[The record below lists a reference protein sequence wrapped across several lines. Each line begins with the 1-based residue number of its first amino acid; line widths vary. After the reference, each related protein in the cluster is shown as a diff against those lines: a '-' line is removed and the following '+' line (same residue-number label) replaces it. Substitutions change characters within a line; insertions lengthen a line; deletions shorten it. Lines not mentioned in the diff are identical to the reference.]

1 MSLEYAIRKHM
12 RRLSLR
18 FPSLRHVSL
27 ILVALTLAW
36 LYTLYRGERAIYRHH
51 IEACQWDHWEEWPRE
66 AAPHRAVLI
75 ADPQLVDPHTYPGR
89 PWPLSHLT
97 EVYTDLYM
105 QRNFRQINE
114 LLDPDS
120 IIFLGDLFDGGRE
133 WAPDKAKELTASQRE
148 HLIQIG
154 VLKTDDQKRD
164 DQGRNDQK
172 QKRGLESYNAAVDK
186 DKGQLNVLSKDE
198 VVSEPKNVREFVPGE
213 NGRWSKWGGKQWE
226 QDFNRF
232 SKIFFA
238 PEQLY
243 PERQRELFAA
253 YDISADPIS
262 IENGATSRHWQEYA
276 TAGGKSRHVIAS
288 LPGNHD
294 LGFGA
299 RVQVVVRDRF
309 ESRFGPGN
317 RIDILGN
324 HTFISVD
331 SPSLSAHSQFM
342 SSGFEGSQGDLK
354 ETKHIWKPAM
364 DFMNNLRHP
373 VGKAAQEALSQYYPG
388 QETSV
393 VWKHEVTEAKDR
405 KSHPAPDKLALE
417 QAFAPKPKL
426 PVILLS
432 HVPLYRNPDT
442 DCGPLR
448 EKGRAI
454 SVQYGYQYQN
464 VLTQTLS
471 RSIIGKVLSAGDV
484 VAIFSGDDHDYCDV
498 GHRYNVAAGHSDNI
512 MENVR
517 TKMSTIREITVK
529 SFSWAMGV
537 RRPGILLL
545 SLWNPVDAKGN
556 TVGTPLPTVQ
566 THLCLLP
573 DQLSI
578 FIDYGLLFLL
588 TLPLLLVRAVYNT
601 LRNWNSDSIDE
612 SSRKLSIT
620 SLPRFQMNGTPSPGE
635 KSKSKG
641 RRRGA
646 STSTSHNGNAN
657 GYLGVQRS
665 YTARTRSVSPSGGAG
680 FAPQQNSGALI
691 DKAGYFPQVRWTD
704 PSDVDSDEES
714 HVESDVGWTDDS
726 QAKWKWRRRTP
737 GRARKVLDEFGKSLL
752 FVGVPGALWYFY
764 LIRNG

>member
-1 MSLEYAIRKHM
+1 MSLEHVVRKQL
-12 RRLSLR
+12 RRLSIR
-18 FPSLRHVSL
+18 FPSVRRIS
-27 ILVALTLAW
+27 IISVALTLAW
-36 LYTLYRGERAIYRHH
+36 LYTLYKGERSVYRKH
-51 IEACQWDHWEEWPRE
+51 IELCQWDRWEEWPQE
-66 AAPHRAVLI
+66 AAPHRAVFI

-105 QRNFRQINE
+105 QRNFRLINE

-133 WAPDKAKELTASQRE
+133 WAPDKARELKDNQRE
-148 HLIQIG
+148 FLSQIG
-154 VLKTDDQKRD
+154 VLKQKE
-164 DQGRNDQK
+164 RNI
-172 QKRGLESYNAAVDK
+172 QKRGLESYNAEIGNDHINVISKEEAKVEVDPPK
-186 DKGQLNVLSKDE
+186 D
-198 VVSEPKNVREFVPGE
+198 FVPGE

-226 QDFNRF
+226 KDFNRF

-243 PERQRELFAA
+243 PEPQRELFAA
-253 YDISADPIS
+253 YVVSADPIS
-262 IENGATSRHWQEYA
+262 IENGANSRSWKEYA

-294 LGFGA
+294 VGFGA

-309 ESRFGPGN
+309 ESRFGNGN
-317 RIDILGN
+317 RIDVLGN
-324 HTFISVD
+324 HTFISLD
-331 SPSLSAHSQFM
+331 TPSLSAHSQFM
-342 SSGFEGSQGDLK
+342 SNGYEGSEGDLK
-354 ETKHIWKPAM
+354 MTKHIWKPSM

-373 VGKAAQEALSQYYPG
+373 VGKAVQDALSHYYPR
-388 QETSV
+388 QQTSV
-393 VWKHEVTEAKDR
+393 VWTHEVTEAKDG
-405 KSHPAPDKLALE
+405 KKQWSPEKLAME
-417 QAFAPKPKL
+417 RAFAPKPKL

-448 EKGRAI
+448 EGGRALSI
-454 SVQYGYQYQN
+454 QYGYQYQN
-464 VLTQTLS
+464 VLTQSLS
-471 RSIIGKVLSAGDV
+471 REIVGKVLSAGDLV
-484 VAIFSGDDHDYCDV
+484 GIFSGDDHDYCDV

-537 RRPGILLL
+537 RRPGFQLI
-545 SLWNPVDAKGN
+545 SLWNPVDAQGN
-556 TVGTPLPTVQ
+556 TVGTPLPTLQ

-578 FIDYGLLFLL
+578 FIDYALLFLL
-588 TLPLLLVRAVYNT
+588 TLPLLLVRAIYNT
-601 LRNWNSDSIDE
+601 LRHWNSGTREE
-612 SSRKLSIT
+612 SSSSLPIT
-620 SLPRFQMNGTPSPGE
+620 TLPRFRMNGTPSPGE
-635 KSKSKG
+635 RPKSKG

-646 STSTSHNGNAN
+646 STSTSNDNQN

-665 YTARTRSVSPSGGAG
+665 YNARTRSVSPSSGAG
-680 FAPQQNSGALI
+680 FASQQSTGPLI

-714 HVESDVGWTDDS
+714 YFGSDVGWTDDDS

-737 GRARKVLDEFGKSLL
+737 GRARTVFNEFGRSLL
-752 FVGVPGALWYFY
+752 FVGVPGALWYLY
-764 LIRNG
+764 LIKSG